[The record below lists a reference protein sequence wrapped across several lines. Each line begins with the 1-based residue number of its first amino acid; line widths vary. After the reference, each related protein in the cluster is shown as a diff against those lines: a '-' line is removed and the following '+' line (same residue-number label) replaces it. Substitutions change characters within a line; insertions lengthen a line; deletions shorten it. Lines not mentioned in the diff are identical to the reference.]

1 MLNIASPISP
11 DFSVYEKSIRA
22 DGAYVYVDTRKYKLL
37 LNNFIGKLNSAR
49 AQLEHL
55 LALASLNQW
64 REVSS
69 DAVIHTLIDYCG
81 LNERDLQIRNAYK
94 EYVYSLDQVKV
105 LEPLKQRLDSHAAT
119 AQEGYRLASEI
130 VDAYLTYREY
140 KTIVDNARAKIK
152 RFRESD
158 KKGWFGDL
166 SEIDF
171 VYEQKDTGRYYT
183 KNDNLQAWN
192 LNMVPCITVPKDYF
206 LVWADFAQIDFR
218 VAYHVYLKQPNSEYD
233 AIYKSEDDK
242 YLAMYKIMCK
252 ALGQDA
258 SVEKFKKRRKAFKK
272 AILSAVY
279 NAAERSLAVDM
290 KDAELAKS
298 LYTYVYQNPGYK
310 WFREVLDRVIQFG
323 VEVPV
328 HDYFGFTRVIPLPSS
343 KDYWAT
349 NQVVSKGCNTPIQ
362 ATSNGI
368 LMLWLEAVL
377 QGFESKG
384 FSREKHVIPYL
395 VRHDEVIFMVHQ
407 SVMPYLWVFQ
417 EFMKIALDDWDLLE
431 LEPHIG
437 LYYKE
442 PSAEL
447 EAIFNQQVKEHEG
460 DYTPRLVNAPRVPE
474 YRPISDVITI
484 YTYTMHTPV
493 EYAKIHGAPAEALIS
508 NEVAEDWIKQQAA
521 LEADSNQDCSRW
533 VRFHDHFFVY
543 SPKLKKYKCVTD
555 FVVATDLAN
564 AIGSQFVSV
573 QNVTFTGSSFIDGI
587 YYQFELV
594 NSFMVSNLLAQ
605 MEELKWP
612 TQWVEL
618 K

>member
-1 MLNIASPISP
+1 MLNIASPATP
-11 DFSVYEKSIRA
+11 DFETYEKSIRA
-22 DGAYVYVDTRKYKLL
+22 DGAFVYVDTRKYTLL

-55 LALASLNQW
+55 LALASLNYW

-69 DAVIHTLIDYCG
+69 DAVIHTLVDYCG
-81 LNERDLQIRNAYK
+81 LNERDLQVRNAYK

-105 LEPLKQRLDSHAAT
+105 LEPLKQRLDSYAPT

-152 RFRESD
+152 RFRKSEQA
-158 KKGWFGDL
+158 GWFGEL
-166 SEIDF
+166 SKIDF

-192 LNMVPCITVPKDYF
+192 LNMVPCITVPQGYF

-218 VAYHVYLKQPNSEYD
+218 VAYHVYLKQTGSEYD
-233 AIYKSEDDK
+233 EIYKSENDK

-252 ALGQDA
+252 ALGQEA
-258 SVEKFKKRRKAFKK
+258 NVAKFKTHRKAFKK

-290 KDAELAKS
+290 KDADLAKS
-298 LYTYVYQNPGYK
+298 LHTYVYQNPGYK

-323 VEVPV
+323 IEVPIR
-328 HDYFGFTRVIPLPSS
+328 DYFGFTRVIPLPSS
-343 KDYWAT
+343 KDFWAN

-377 QGFESKG
+377 QGFEAKG
-384 FSREKHVIPYL
+384 FSRDKHVIPYL

-407 SVMPYLWVFQ
+407 SVMPYLWLFN
-417 EFMKIALDDWDLLE
+417 EFMQIALDDWDLLE

-442 PSAEL
+442 PSEEL
-447 EAIFNQQVKEHEG
+447 EALYASQIKEHAGE
-460 DYTPRLVNAPRVPE
+460 YTPRTVNTPRVPE

-493 EYAKIHGAPAEALIS
+493 EYAKIHGAPQECLASNETAEAWIR
-508 NEVAEDWIKQQAA
+508 EQAEQ
-521 LEADSNQDCSRW
+521 ESDSNQDCSRW

-543 SPKLKKYKCVTD
+543 SPKLKKYKCVDD
-555 FVVATDLAN
+555 FVVATELAN
-564 AIGSQFVSV
+564 AIGGQFVSV
-573 QNVTFTGSSFIDGI
+573 QNVTFVGSSYVDGI
-587 YYQFELV
+587 YYQFDLV
-594 NSFMVSNLLAQ
+594 HSFQVANMLSQ
-605 MEELKWP
+605 MEELGWP
-612 TQWVEL
+612 TQWVDLE
-618 K
+618 